1 MINFIFYINGEEYLK
16 NFLHPCIQSIFD
28 IYNKNCKIYV
38 AYSNCNPYIL
48 KDISNIHL
56 FSVNNNNKNPAAK
69 INSGWLPVLGKIKNN
84 ENIAFL
90 DADTILIKDIS
101 HFFENDFDIAYTYY
115 SNHNTPYGDQTFTK
129 SGYNRINTGVILG
142 KNNKRLKEFF
152 NNYSKTVLNFFKN
165 GSPLRNEF
173 MSIDQDALMWELI
186 AQNPNNLQNF
196 QHTSRYISDALVH
209 PFTCAE
215 LNDPE
220 SRPVNDETH
229 IIHYK
234 GAWRK
239 IIPDGDWEF
248 ASRVCNAARKKE
260 NSLEQYLIWKEKY
273 DKWNQ

>member
-1 MINFIFYINGEEYLK
+1 MKINFIFYVNQKKFLEHYLY
-16 NFLHPCIQSIFD
+16 PCIQSIFD
-28 IYNKNCKIYV
+28 IYNKNCEIYV
-38 AYSNCNPYIL
+38 AYSNCSPDIL
-48 KDISNIHL
+48 KNISNIHL
-56 FSVNNNNKNPAAK
+56 ISVNNNNKNPAAK
-69 INSGWLPVLGKIKNN
+69 INSGWLPILGKIKNN

-115 SNHNTPYGDQTFTK
+115 SNHHTPYGDQSFTC
-129 SGYNRINTGVILG
+129 SGYNRINTGVMLA
-142 KNNKRLKEFF
+142 KKNKRLTNFF

-165 GSPLRNEF
+165 GSPLKNEF
-173 MSIDQDALMWELI
+173 MAIDQDALMWELI
-186 AQNPNNLQNF
+186 SQNRNNLKDF
-196 QHTSRYISDALVH
+196 QHTSRHVSDALVR

-220 SRPVNDETH
+220 SRPVIDETH

-234 GAWRK
+234 SGWRA
-239 IIPDGDWEF
+239 IIPNGNWE
-248 ASRVCNAARKKE
+248 SVSHSPRKKE